1 MYIKILFEKGGKMV
15 TIKDVA
21 QYLDEKIEKDSN
33 FIVCTFYELRIK
45 KDLSKEDTMQFL
57 EYSKNRLR
65 NNGYKVF
72 YTGQKYEYQNTI
84 KTVEDNQ
91 LMVAIK
97 FEW

>member
-1 MYIKILFEKGGKMV
+1 MV
-15 TIKDVA
+15 SIKDVA
-21 QYLDEKIEKDSN
+21 EYLDEKIEKNSD

-45 KDLSKEDTMQFL
+45 KNLSKEETSQFL
-57 EYSKNRLR
+57 EFSKNRLK

-84 KTVEDNQ
+84 KTVQDNE
-91 LMVAIK
+91 LLVAIK

>member
-21 QYLDEKIEKDSN
+21 QYLDEKIEKNSN
-33 FIVCTFYELRIK
+33 FIVCTFYELRVK
-45 KDLSKEDTMQFL
+45 KNLSKEDTAQFL
-57 EYSKNRLR
+57 EYSKNRLK

-72 YTGQKYEYQNTI
+72 YTGQKYEYQNDV